1 MRWML
6 GVGSVLGSADMAVSW
21 GFGRRSPRASMK
33 AVRQSGARLLRAGEE
48 RLEAAATVERDELI
62 TAADVDVV
70 DLLDPALLEE
80 RLGAQAI
87 RARRRAVHLDG
98 WHRRC
103 RLGGLLG
110 RQVRRAPRRQS
121 AGERGRVLE
130 AELLQHRDG
139 ARRARAGRADD
150 DDRQRLVL

>member
-6 GVGSVLGSADMAVSW
+6 SVGSVLGSADMAVSW
-21 GFGRRSPRASMK
+21 RFGPRSPRASMK

-48 RLEAAATVERDELI
+48 RLEAAATVERDELVA
-62 TAADVDVV
+62 AADVDVADEDLRHRPAMRQANHVLALVGLEVDADLV

-103 RLGGLLG
+103 RLGGLL
-110 RQVRRAPRRQS
+110 
-121 AGERGRVLE
+121 
-130 AELLQHRDG
+130 
-139 ARRARAGRADD
+139 
-150 DDRQRLVL
+150 